1 MTAMKTR
8 PTDHST
14 YQEWL
19 HSEVDGGLTTGE
31 RSQLRDHL
39 VYCEQCKVE
48 KEELIRLEWL
58 LADSHLAVRADFCD
72 EVMASLPAAGWEARF
87 PRSWIAALVAV
98 VVLVA
103 GAAALISTAGQ
114 GVEPAVPLAGA
125 FVAILE
131 MLQSSA
137 LAGAGLLTASWK
149 GMGLAFQ
156 ELLGG
161 SIWNLIAVSALVFA
175 VDFMLIRMLR
185 RQGQPAAE
193 RSGRSASNDDS

>member
-1 MTAMKTR
+1 MRTR
-8 PTDHST
+8 EPDHST

-19 HSEVDGGLTTGE
+19 HSELDGGLTTGE

-39 VYCEQCKVE
+39 AFCDQCKAE
-48 KEELIRLEWL
+48 KEELIQLERL
-58 LADSHLAVRADFCD
+58 LAESHLSVRADFCD
-72 EVMASLPAAGWEARF
+72 EVMASLPASGWEARF

-103 GAAALISTAGQ
+103 GAAALISSAGQ
-114 GVEPAVPLAGA
+114 GLEPAVPLAGA
-125 FVAILE
+125 FAAILG

-149 GMGLAFQ
+149 GLGLAFQ

-161 SIWNLIAVSALVFA
+161 SIWNLLAVSVLVFA
-175 VDFMLIRMLR
+175 VDFLLIRMLL

>member
-1 MTAMKTR
+1 MKTR
-8 PTDHST
+8 QIDHST

-19 HSEVDGGLTTGE
+19 HSELDGGLTTGE

-39 VYCEQCKVE
+39 GYCEQCKAE
-48 KEELIRLEWL
+48 REELIRLERL

-87 PRSWIAALVAV
+87 PKSWIAALVAV

-103 GAAALISTAGQ
+103 GAAALISSAGQ
-114 GVEPAVPLAGA
+114 DLEPAVPLAGA
-125 FVAILE
+125 FVAIVE
-131 MLQSSA
+131 MLRSST

-149 GMGLAFQ
+149 GLGLAFQ

-161 SIWNLIAVSALVFA
+161 SVWNLLAVGVLVFA
-175 VDFMLIRMLR
+175 VDFLLLRMLL
-185 RQGQPAAE
+185 RQGQPVPE
-193 RSGRSASNDDS
+193 RTSRTTSNDA

>member
-1 MTAMKTR
+1 MMTT

-39 VYCEQCKVE
+39 VYCEQCQVE
-48 KEELIRLEWL
+48 KEELIRLEQL
-58 LADSHLAVRADFCD
+58 LVDSRLAVRSGFCD

-87 PRSWIAALVAV
+87 PKSWIAALIAV

-103 GAAALISTAGQ
+103 SAAALISSAGR
-114 GVEPAVPLAGA
+114 GLEPAVPLTGA
-125 FVAILE
+125 LVAVLE

-161 SIWNLIAVSALVFA
+161 SIWNLIAVSALVFC
-175 VDFMLIRMLR
+175 VDFLLIRMLL
-185 RQGQPAAE
+185 RQGQPTPE
-193 RSGRSASNDDS
+193 KSSRSTTDDHS

>member
-1 MTAMKTR
+1 MRTR
-8 PTDHST
+8 HTDHST

-19 HSEVDGGLTTGE
+19 HSELDGALTTGE

-39 VYCEQCKVE
+39 VHCAQCKAE
-48 KEELIRLEWL
+48 KEELIRFEHL

-103 GAAALISTAGQ
+103 GAVALISSAGQ
-114 GVEPAVPLAGA
+114 GLEPAMPLAGA
-125 FVAILE
+125 FMAILE

-149 GMGLAFQ
+149 GLGLAFQ

-161 SIWNLIAVSALVFA
+161 SIWNLLAVSALVFA
-175 VDFMLIRMLR
+175 VDFLLIRMLL
-185 RQGQPAAE
+185 RQGQPASE
-193 RSGRSASNDDS
+193 RSGRSASNEES